1 MSQKKLTLAAMA
13 VCLAFCM
20 AAPASAAQYV
30 EIGRSS
36 KDSAQV
42 SQEVALTALIARYA
56 DPREGQW
63 MASGI
68 WENGDR
74 TVREFMA
81 GQRSWR
87 QAFGFAY
94 NPNLAWMVMS
104 RDQLLIAWCYDA
116 IGNKKMRY
124 NNQSIGPGVNPNN
137 ATLEYVL
144 QSYNRQLSRS
154 DALNVRIIQSN
165 WFGMAFAAASTNFAA
180 RVSEEISNQLA
191 GNVFV
196 SIDDA
201 YKAVGQVLANIGD
214 ERLNEAFL
222 SNLNTALLDSYS
234 PLSTDMPGENAQT
247 YPMLTH
253 FQTGDGSVIR
263 IGTGGWEHVKGTV
276 LFGPGDGIIAGVPE
290 KISISISRDSTFTTK
305 GKGRK

>member
-1 MSQKKLTLAAMA
+1 MSQKKLTLAAVA
-13 VCLAFCM
+13 VCLAFC
-20 AAPASAAQYV
+20 ATAPASAAQYG
-30 EIGRSS
+30 EIGRTD
-36 KDSAQV
+36 KDTAQV
-42 SQEVALTALIARYA
+42 TQEVALTALIARYA

-74 TVREFMA
+74 TVREFMS

-104 RDQLLIAWCYDA
+104 RDQLLIAWAYDA
-116 IGNKKMRY
+116 IGNRKMRY
-124 NNQSIGPGVNPNN
+124 DNQAGGASNN

-144 QSYNRQLSRS
+144 QAYNRQLNRG
-154 DALNVRIIQSN
+154 DVLNVRILQSH

-191 GNVFV
+191 GNVFL
-196 SIDDA
+196 SINDA

-222 SNLNTALLDSYS
+222 ANLNSALLDSYS

-263 IGTGGWEHVKGTV
+263 IGTGGWEHVRGTV
-276 LFGPGDGIIAGVPE
+276 YFGPGDGIIAGVPE
-290 KISISISRDSTFTTK
+290 KISISSGRDSTFTTK